1 MENVRVIKEFLF
13 KILMLIN
20 ELSGNENVE
29 FYNVK
34 IKKRKKMMPFHW
46 I

>member
-1 MENVRVIKEFLF
+1 MENVRVIKEFLL

-20 ELSGNENVE
+20 YLSGNENVE

-34 IKKRKKMMPFHW
+34 I
-46 I
+46 